1 MNTRRRPRTL
11 ENDTGHQDSGS
22 AGANGL
28 EVIAGIAHDLRSP
41 LATITTSAELLEQE
55 VDSITSSHL
64 INVIQRQVLRLQ
76 LMIQDLSEYAGFESG
91 RVLLHPRTVD
101 LAKLVEDTCSDL
113 QEFDSSHNLVFQ
125 IPATAVRIS
134 ADHDKL
140 SRILENLLRNA
151 FKYSPAGTT
160 VMARLR
166 TLPGEAIIEIED
178 EGPGVPEAYR
188 ERIFDPFVRLENS
201 RNVGQGLGLH
211 VVKLLAEAHGGRV
224 WVESTPTGSAR
235 FCVLLPLLPTPGVD

>member
-1 MNTRRRPRTL
+1 MNSSRRQRALVQRKDQYDGQAADPL
-11 ENDTGHQDSGS
+11 GI
-22 AGANGL
+22 

-91 RVLLHPRTVD
+91 KVLLHPRTVD
-101 LAKLVEDTCSDL
+101 LAKLVEETCADL
-113 QEFDSSHNLVFQ
+113 QEFDASHNLVFQ

-151 FKYSPAGTT
+151 FKYSPPGTT

-166 TLPGEAIIEIED
+166 TKPGEAIIEIED
-178 EGPGVPEAYR
+178 EGPGVPEEYR

-211 VVKLLAEAHGGRV
+211 VVKLLAEAHGGKV
-224 WVESTPTGSAR
+224 WVESTKSGSAC
-235 FCVLLPLLPTPGVD
+235 FCVRLPLQA